1 MDELDTTAWLAN
13 AEAQAKGER
22 EEMYSQWAR
31 QYRAGQMS
39 SEQWNQHMKNPDF
52 VDWLGDL

>member
-22 EEMYSQWAR
+22 EDLYSQWAR
-31 QYRAGQMS
+31 QYRSGLMS
-39 SEQWNQHMKNPDF
+39 SAQWNKHMEDLDF
-52 VDWLGDL
+52 VAWLGDL